1 MSIVD
6 NHGLSRIID
15 NILNLFSR
23 KNHTHD
29 DRYYTETEIDTK
41 LKGKAASSYFYIILR
56 KEKDN
61 GKKSLF
67 EG

>member
-29 DRYYTETEIDTK
+29 DRYYTESEID
-41 LKGKAASSYFYIILR
+41 I
-56 KEKDN
+56 
-61 GKKSLF
+61 SLH
-67 EG
+67 